1 MQLNRTIIMTLIA
14 VMAALGALWF
24 TNGAVTPKE
33 ATWDDVLAEAKNG
46 GYRII
51 TTKELGAAYIRRTP
65 MSFFWWTP
73 ARSGSTAPG
82 TSSGAINFP
91 MEPTWWSRW
100 RKADALKELLGPD
113 KDRKVIFY

>member
-51 TTKELGAAYIRRTP
+51 TTQELGAAYTKNRQRDPSGGHPPGVGVPHRAHQGRDQLSRWNRPGGRDGARRT
-65 MSFFWWTP
+65 
-73 ARSGSTAPG
+73 R
-82 TSSGAINFP
+82 
-91 MEPTWWSRW
+91 
-100 RKADALKELLGPD
+100 
-113 KDRKVIFY
+113 

>member
-1 MQLNRTIIMTLIA
+1 MQLNRTLIMTLIA
-14 VMAALGALWF
+14 VVAALSALWF
-24 TNGAVTPKE
+24 TTGAVTPKE

-51 TTKELGAAYIRRTP
+51 TTKELGAAYTQNHHGFLLVDTRQEWEYRT
-65 MSFFWWTP
+65 
-73 ARSGSTAPG
+73 GHI
-82 TSSGAINFP
+82 SGAINFP

-113 KDRKVIFY
+113 PDRKVVFY